1 MADEKEKKEEPK
13 KVVPKE
19 HTNVINFLVKQKKI
33 DTGDTMRLSTHTE
46 SLKVQLDDQQVL
58 EAADQLT
65 RALDLIVAIEEEK
78 KETVANFTAKT
89 KAAEGEAL
97 GLTNRGRN
105 KWDYAKIDC
114 VQAMDNTKGCVIE
127 VRLDTMAV
135 TSERAMNAEER
146 QSKFYWPD
154 EDKENK

>member
-1 MADEKEKKEEPK
+1 MADEKPKKEM
-13 KVVPKE
+13 PKE
-19 HTNVINFLVKQKKI
+19 HVNVIDMLVKNLKI
-33 DTGDTMRLSTHTE
+33 GVDDTMRLSTHTE

-97 GLTNRGRN
+97 VLTNRVRN

-114 VQAMDNTKGCVIE
+114 VQAMDNTKGLVIE

-154 EDKENK
+154 EDNEND